1 MGKIEPTKWIE
12 ALKNFLKKTT
22 KTSEPIITKAKDTIS
37 KAEAASKTLWTNW
50 KAFPKEYPFVTFG
63 GGVGTGVVGSML
75 LGGSSKTASLNK
87 EAKTRLAKEVSM
99 LGKTQ
104 TPVEIAKK
112 LGLEV
117 KDILNISA
125 KARVGK
131 DLGIQLAKNKPVLPP
146 ARPII
151 NWKDRA
157 KALAK
162 KYPKSV
168 TAGGTALGIG
178 GLHALFGGD

>member
-1 MGKIEPTKWIE
+1 MGKVDIPGWIKSLKELLGKATK
-12 ALKNFLKKTT
+12 AG
-22 KTSEPIITKAKDTIS
+22 EPIITKAKDTAG

-50 KAFPKEYPFVTFG
+50 KAFPKEHPFVTFG

-75 LGGSSKTASLNK
+75 LGGDSKTASLNK
-87 EAKTRLAKEVSM
+87 EAKTRLAKEVLR
-99 LGKTQ
+99 LGKAS

-125 KARVGK
+125 KSRVGK
-131 DLGIQLAKNKPVLPP
+131 DLGIQLAKNKPALPP
-146 ARPII
+146 AYPII

-157 KALAK
+157 KAFVK

-178 GLHALFGGD
+178 GLHALFGEG